1 MDPHDGSHPSQSI
14 PDAAYPDD
22 SPYQPGGSRPD
33 LGVNSSVGGTS
44 PVSSHQ
50 QQQHH
55 QDRYSPSHLHTTPAY
70 SPHPSPAAPS
80 SWAAVPEPQAIPS
93 GPPPPYD
100 PTQPPSAYS
109 PLDTA
114 SPARPA
120 AAAVMPTPPGS
131 SHYAPPSPYS
141 AHPPSPN
148 PYGSAGSSLENG
160 SHSKLGPVAEA
171 RLRKRRKQKIC
182 IFAMC
187 AVLLFLVA
195 LIVGVAL
202 GVLKVQ
208 FKGNDDDD
216 DDRGPDS
223 IQD

>member
-33 LGVNSSVGGTS
+33 LGVNSSVGGHIS
-44 PVSSHQ
+44 PVSSHQQ

-55 QDRYSPSHLHTTPAY
+55 QDRYSPSHLHTTPSY
-70 SPHPSPAAPS
+70 SPHHSPATPS

-109 PLDTA
+109 PPDTA

-120 AAAVMPTPPGS
+120 RAVLPTPPGS
-131 SHYAPPSPYS
+131 SHYA
-141 AHPPSPN
+141 PPSPN